1 MPSRD
6 NDPRW
11 KEELE
16 QEEMQKY
23 EKPEKV
29 PEKKVVMMM
38 DVPTT
43 IKGITFSN
51 QICKLIVQPCLIVG
65 HFVHII

>member
-6 NDPRW
+6 IDPRW

-43 IKGITFSN
+43 IKGEGEF
-51 QICKLIVQPCLIVG
+51 
-65 HFVHII
+65 